1 MHTRGFA
8 RGLDAAQVRNPS
20 FAKSSSADEFR
31 AFLRRTASAMAIAAG
46 TSALAAGAHAA
57 GLDIGPGQTYNVVGT
72 ETYDY
77 LNISSTGT
85 LNLGNVNDT
94 KFIAQDNGVNTTWS
108 GFITALNDNEYLSK
122 TGNGTVTL
130 LNLKSTGGEIH
141 INGGTAQQTSGT
153 NQIWILAVGSNIPTP
168 GTGTFNI
175 SGGTLNI
182 KAGPASP
189 FPAFQVGHFGGTG
202 YVNQTDGAV
211 NFTSAAFN
219 IGNQGGN
226 GTYNLM
232 GGTITLTGGSGVTL
246 GRGTT
251 SSRNGTG
258 ILNVSGGL
266 FDVQGGSVVI
276 GNNTN
281 PVGGTTSQGIINQSG
296 GTVRI
301 GSGVDLYIGGYSS
314 GTYNLNGGTL
324 EIGGTSLH
332 ANYSSGT
339 APSLFNLGGG
349 TIKVIGSDLTTSVNA
364 TLVHGTTSTID
375 TTNANATWSGKL
387 LTDGLG
393 MGNLTKI
400 GGNTLTLGGVNTYTG
415 LTTVAGGTLKL
426 TPVDSI
432 ATSSGVALTAS
443 GAKLDVSSNNET
455 IKNLS
460 GVLGASVQLGG
471 AGKTFTFGASD
482 STAFAGDM
490 TGTGSDVTKK
500 GSGTFTF
507 GGTFSGVGYLTV
519 NGGTLATTKSNS
531 MYGAS
536 PVTHTVVQTGA
547 TWDLTGAGLQTV
559 GDFQLNA
566 GSTLAVTLGNGHDT
580 IVETGANLAG
590 ALNVHRGDGSF
601 PLSPYLLMSGG
612 NGSIANNFSA
622 VTDDMP
628 LITITS
634 VKDVN
639 NSNVKLVFSVAG
651 SIADLGSTP
660 NEKAV
665 GGAINTLGSGN
676 SLYDSLVN
684 QTQAGGQFAL
694 QQLAGDFHATT
705 KDALILDTNFLAGTA
720 GQRLDYLGNA
730 DGGGGA
736 DPASMAA
743 GKNVWLQGYG
753 QAVNLADSSGNAGDT
768 AGTHIGLL
776 AGLEGGAGN
785 WAGGVA
791 AGAGTASIASASRNS
806 SGKINSVDLLAYAGD
821 QVGAINLRMGG
832 SYSFNTISTTRTV
845 LAQTLTANYKARTG
859 QVFGEVGADLGGLT
873 PFVGANYINIATDAF
888 SEAGGPPAAISAA
901 ASTANITYT
910 TLGLRAEANGFGGA
924 SVHGMAGWRHA
935 FGDLTP
941 ISNLTIQSQGYTV
954 SGVPIAADALVAE
967 AGVDINVNP
976 NLTISAGYSGQL
988 SAQNQDHGGR
998 ATATL
1003 RF

>member
-1 MHTRGFA
+1 
-8 RGLDAAQVRNPS
+8 
-20 FAKSSSADEFR
+20 
-31 AFLRRTASAMAIAAG
+31 MAIAAG

-57 GLDIGPGQTYNVVGT
+57 GLDIGPGQTHSVTGAEVF
-72 ETYDY
+72 DY
-77 LNISSTGT
+77 LNISTTGI
-85 LNLGNVNDT
+85 LNYGNSIANQVLVN
-94 KFIAQDNGVNTTWS
+94 DNGVNTTWS
-108 GFITALNDNEYLSK
+108 GMIKSTTTYVDKDDQYLVK
-122 TGNGTVTL
+122 NGNGTVTL
-130 LNLKSTGGEIH
+130 QDLSADGTEIH
-141 INGGTAQQTSGT
+141 ISKGTIQQTSGT
-153 NQIWILAVGSNIPTP
+153 NTLFILNVGSNQPP
-168 GTGTFNI
+168 PLAGTGTFNI
-175 SGGTLNI
+175 TGGTLTI
-182 KAGPASP
+182 GGGSSTP
-189 FPAFQVGHFGGTG
+189 FPALQVGHFGGTG
-202 YVNQTDGAV
+202 IVNQSGGIV
-211 NFTSAAFN
+211 NLTNASSLN
-219 IGNQGGN
+219 IGNQGGT
-226 GTYNLM
+226 GTYNIS
-232 GGTITLTGGSGVTL
+232 GGTIDFAGGGLSI
-246 GRGTT
+246 GRE
-251 SSRNGTG
+251 N
-258 ILNVSGGL
+258 NSGGL
-266 FDVQGGSVVI
+266 PRATDSKGTLNISGTALVDVHGAASSLFL
-276 GNNTN
+276 GNRESNTDN
-281 PVGGTTSQGIINQSG
+281 HTSGTIVQTGGTLRIRDGATMYLSGKRSTSEYDLLG
-296 GTVRI
+296 GTFE
-301 GSGVDLYIGGYSS
+301 IGGNALQPNYTSS
-314 GTYNLNGGTL
+314 GTPAGT
-324 EIGGTSLH
+324 
-332 ANYSSGT
+332 YK
-339 APSLFNLGGG
+339 FNLGGG
-349 TIKVIGSDLTTSVNA
+349 TIKVIGTDLTTTVDA
-364 TLVHGTTSTID
+364 TLVNGSTSIID
-375 TTNANATWSGKL
+375 TTNANATWNGKL

-519 NGGTLATTKSNS
+519 NGGTLVTTKSNS

-590 ALNVHRGDGSF
+590 ALNVHRGDGNF

-660 NEKAV
+660 NQKAV
-665 GGAINTLGSGN
+665 GGAINNLGSGN

-720 GQRLDYLGNA
+720 GQRLDYLGDA

-736 DPASMAA
+736 DPANMAA

-821 QVGAINLRMGG
+821 QVGAVNLRMGG

-845 LAQTLTANYKARTG
+845 LAQTLTANYKARTA

-873 PFVGANYINIATDAF
+873 PFVGANYINVATDAF